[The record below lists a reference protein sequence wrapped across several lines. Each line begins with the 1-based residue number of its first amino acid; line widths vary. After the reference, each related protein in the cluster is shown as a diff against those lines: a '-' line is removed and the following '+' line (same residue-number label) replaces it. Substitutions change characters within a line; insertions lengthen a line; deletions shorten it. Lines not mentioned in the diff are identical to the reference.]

1 MVKTHYGVYMVQIVW
16 YQMHSMAARV
26 KLEMEVRLGV
36 SADNAPLPD
45 GLDNL
50 AVARNGCNAR

>member
-1 MVKTHYGVYMVQIVW
+1 MVQIVW

-45 GLDNL
+45 GLDDL
-50 AVARNGCNAR
+50 AVARNGCDAR